1 MIEYILN
8 DGTSIKINEAQIC
21 TISNREDGFLYIT
34 MSNGQQI
41 CAKKK

>member
-1 MIEYILN
+1 MTEYILL

-21 TISNREDGFLYIT
+21 TTSEANDGYLYIT
-34 MSNGQQI
+34 MSNGQHI